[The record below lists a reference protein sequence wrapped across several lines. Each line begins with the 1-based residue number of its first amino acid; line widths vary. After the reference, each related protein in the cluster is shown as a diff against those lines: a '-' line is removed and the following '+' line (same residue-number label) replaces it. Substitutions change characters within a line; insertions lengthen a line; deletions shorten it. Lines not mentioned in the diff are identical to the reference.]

1 MPELSDIE
9 ALLARL
15 AAIDFSQSSEQAT
28 REMAVNPVIGALG
41 WDTFNP
47 DEVAREYS
55 VLGGRVDYCLRGHAR
70 NLVLIEVKRAGT
82 DLSEHQEQ
90 LLRYAFDEG
99 VPLAVL
105 TDGLVWWLYLPMA
118 RASWEQRRF
127 FRIDFREQDAADAA
141 SAIHRFLNRDGLIS
155 GTALEEAQ
163 REFESQERDRRLR
176 VALQEAWRRVLAD
189 PQGLLRDLLAE
200 TVQEISGHFPDQE
213 LVTEFLWGITGSEST
228 KGELSAP
235 PPRRRRAALV
245 AHGVHNHRAKSE
257 YVPSLGN
264 QERATAVP
272 VTKSSPR
279 TRSPSVPPAAF
290 WLDGNRYEVKN
301 WRMMLVR
308 LCEQLAKEVGPVFA
322 KRVAELRGR
331 KRPYFSSSHAELRNP
346 LQVPGADLY
355 VEGNISSGSAERVA
369 RLTLH
374 TVRDSDDGFRVEL
387 AGQAIPASKR
397 TTLGKTAAP
406 PVPANLKG
414 RRPAAYWLHESR
426 YEAIR
431 WNEVLRGTCD
441 QLAKEAGADF
451 GERVVAL
458 RGRTRPY
465 FSEDPDRLH
474 QPLRLMN
481 SVLYV
486 EGNFSANGCVRLA
499 RRVLMAVCASD
510 AGFRVELANPI

>member
-70 NLVLIEVKRAGT
+70 NLVLIEVKRTGT

-99 VPLAVL
+99 VPLAAL

-118 RASWEQRRF
+118 GASWEQRRF
-127 FRIDFREQDAADAA
+127 FRIDFGEQDAADAA
-141 SAIHRFLNRDGLIS
+141 SAIHRFLNRDGLIG

-176 VALQEAWRRVLAD
+176 VALQEAWLRMLAD

-200 TVQEISGHFPDQE
+200 TVQEISGHFPDRE
-213 LVTEFLWGITGSEST
+213 MVTEFLRGITGSEST

-235 PPRRRRAALV
+235 LPRRRRATLV
-245 AHGVHNHRAKSE
+245 AHGADNHRARSKS
-257 YVPSLGN
+257 VPSPGN
-264 QERATAVP
+264 QERATAAS

-290 WLDGNRYEVKN
+290 WLDGNRYEIRN
-301 WRMMLVR
+301 WRMLLVR
-308 LCEQLAKEVGPVFA
+308 LCEQLAKEVGPLFVE
-322 KRVAELRGR
+322 RVAGLRGR
-331 KRPYFSSSHAELRNP
+331 KRPYFSSSHSALRNP
-346 LQVPGADLY
+346 LQIPGADLY
-355 VEGNISSGSAERVA
+355 VEGNVSSGSAERIA
-369 RLTLH
+369 RQTLH
-374 TVRDSDDGFRVEL
+374 TVRDSDDGFRVEI
-387 AGQAIPASKR
+387 AGQAVPASKR
-397 TTLGKTAAP
+397 TFLRKTAPP

-414 RRPAAYWLHESR
+414 RRPAAYWLHEKR
-426 YEAIR
+426 YEATR

-451 GERVVAL
+451 GERVATL

-486 EGNFSANGCVRLA
+486 EGKFSANGCVRLA

-510 AGFRVELANPI
+510 AGFRVELAGPI